1 MKVLWTSNII
11 FPEAAAAIGQ
21 PVSVF
26 GGWLTSMADDITG
39 AGVKLAIA
47 SLYTGRAIKKIE
59 TAKAVYYLLP
69 GLVASR
75 YGYDSRLQKH
85 FRHVLEDFKP
95 DCIHIHGTEYAYPQ
109 PLLDVAGNIPAVVSI
124 QGMIGVYERFYLAGM
139 RVADIIRSGTPGD
152 LLRRTG
158 VLSGRSRFRRR
169 AKFERKLLSSTR
181 HVIGRTEWDYSNVW
195 AINPRAKYHLCN
207 ESLRSP
213 FYAGGWD
220 LHKCERH
227 TLFTSQASYPIKG
240 LHILLEAVRLLK
252 PDYPDIRLSVGGPK
266 ITNTASLKEKLLIT
280 GYGNYIRNLIRDY
293 GIESNVEFTGAL
305 NADAMAG
312 KLAATHVYVLAS
324 SIENSPNSLGEAQ
337 LVGTPCVA
345 SYVGGVPDMVTDGE
359 DGLLYNY
366 LEPAIL
372 ANKIRKL
379 FEDDELAQ
387 KLSIKGRERALVR
400 HDRQKNLERMLE
412 IYSTITGK

>member
-39 AGVKLAIA
+39 AGIKLAIA

-75 YGYDSRLQKH
+75 YGYDSRLKKH

-95 DCIHIHGTEYAYPQ
+95 DCIHIHGTEYTYPQ

-195 AINPRAKYHLCN
+195 AINPRATYHLCN

-240 LHILLEAVRLLK
+240 LHILLEAIRLLK

-312 KLAATHVYVLAS
+312 ELAATHVYVLAS

-359 DGLLYNY
+359 DGLFYNY